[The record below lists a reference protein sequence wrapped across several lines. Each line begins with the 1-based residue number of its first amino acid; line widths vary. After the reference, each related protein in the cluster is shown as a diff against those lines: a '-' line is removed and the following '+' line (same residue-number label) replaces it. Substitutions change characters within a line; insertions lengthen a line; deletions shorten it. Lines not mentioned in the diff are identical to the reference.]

1 MIDAL
6 TTSGTAVAGNSVDTG
21 GLPAQANFTDVER
34 FRAAMMAPQGQAPQ
48 ATLQPAPMVAEAAPP
63 TPPAV
68 PAAPPL
74 PSPLMVLPSAVPPA
88 APAALAAPTL
98 PSMPAPSSAPVL
110 NGKPAGSL
118 GETILNAMNDLSA
131 DTRQRFD
138 QVGHLLAK
146 PDLNMSDLM
155 SLQFTL
161 LQTSVQFEIASK
173 GISKVTQNLDSILK
187 TQ

>member
-6 TTSGTAVAGNSVDTG
+6 TTSGTAVAGNSVATG
-21 GLPAQANFTDVER
+21 GLPAQADFKDVER

-48 ATLQPAPMVAEAAPP
+48 ATLQPAPLSSQAAPP
-63 TPPAV
+63 PPPAV
-68 PAAPPL
+68 PAAPL
-74 PSPLMVLPSAVPPA
+74 PSPLMVLPRAVPPA
-88 APAALAAPTL
+88 PPAALAAPAL
-98 PSMPAPSSAPVL
+98 PSMTAAPSGPAVS
-110 NGKPAGSL
+110 GKPAGSL

-138 QVGHLLAK
+138 QVGQLLAK

-161 LQTSVQFEIASK
+161 LQTSLQFEIASK

>member
-6 TTSGTAVAGNSVDTG
+6 TTSGTAVAGNSVATG
-21 GLPAQANFTDVER
+21 GLPAQADFKDVER
-34 FRAAMMAPQGQAPQ
+34 FRAAMMAPQDPAPQ
-48 ATLQPAPMVAEAAPP
+48 ATLQPAPMAAEAAPP
-63 TPPAV
+63 TPV
-68 PAAPPL
+68 PAAPL
-74 PSPLMVLPSAVPPA
+74 PSPLMVLPRAVPPA
-88 APAALAAPTL
+88 PPAALAAPAL
-98 PSMPAPSSAPVL
+98 PSMTAAPSGPAVS
-110 NGKPAGSL
+110 GKPAGSL

>member
-6 TTSGTAVAGNSVDTG
+6 TTSGTAVAGNSLATG
-21 GLPAQANFTDVER
+21 GLPAQADFKDVER

-48 ATLQPAPMVAEAAPP
+48 ATVQAAPTPAEAAQAQRQPAP
-63 TPPAV
+63 PA
-68 PAAPPL
+68 PL

-88 APAALAAPTL
+88 APAALAPPTL
-98 PSMPAPSSAPVL
+98 PSLPAASSAPVL

-138 QVGHLLAK
+138 QVGQLLAK

>member
-6 TTSGTAVAGNSVDTG
+6 TTSGTAVAGNSLATG
-21 GLPAQANFTDVER
+21 GLPAQTDFKDVER
-34 FRAAMMAPQGQAPQ
+34 FRAAMMAPQDPAPQ
-48 ATLQPAPMVAEAAPP
+48 ATLQPAPLAAEPAPP
-63 TPPAV
+63 PPA
-68 PAAPPL
+68 PAAPL

-88 APAALAAPTL
+88 APAALALPTL
-98 PSMPAPSSAPVL
+98 PSLPAASSAPVH
-110 NGKPAGSL
+110 NGTPAGSL

>member
-6 TTSGTAVAGNSVDTG
+6 TTSGTAVAGNSLATG
-21 GLPAQANFTDVER
+21 GLPAQADFKDVER

-48 ATLQPAPMVAEAAPP
+48 ATLQPAPLAAEAAPP
-63 TPPAV
+63 TPV
-68 PAAPPL
+68 PAAPL

-88 APAALAAPTL
+88 APAALAPPTL
-98 PSMPAPSSAPVL
+98 PALPAASSTPVL

-161 LQTSVQFEIASK
+161 LQTSLQFEIASK

>member
-6 TTSGTAVAGNSVDTG
+6 TTSGTAVAGNSLATG
-21 GLPAQANFTDVER
+21 GLPAQADFKDVER

-48 ATLQPAPMVAEAAPP
+48 ATLQPAPLAAEAAPP
-63 TPPAV
+63 TPPAA
-68 PAAPPL
+68 PAAPL

-88 APAALAAPTL
+88 APAALAPPTL
-98 PSMPAPSSAPVL
+98 PSLPAASSAPVL

-138 QVGHLLAK
+138 QVGQLLAK

-161 LQTSVQFEIASK
+161 LQTSLQFEIASK